1 MPFLEYFQY
10 NKKVIA
16 FIRGEHQVV
25 NSQAKTLVKTT
36 TLVLTFLDVHLI

>member
-1 MPFLEYFQY
+1 MPFLEY

-16 FIRGEHQVV
+16 FIQGEHQVV